1 MLNPDF
7 QISPIFKANNMK
19 NRKKCHKKA
28 TRKARQLKL
37 APAQNN
43 LLIFR
48 IFDISDYYD
57 LLEGLDEEAWVGPEL
72 P

>member
-1 MLNPDF
+1 
-7 QISPIFKANNMK
+7 MK

-57 LLEGLDEEAWVGPEL
+57 LLEGLDEEAWVGPAL